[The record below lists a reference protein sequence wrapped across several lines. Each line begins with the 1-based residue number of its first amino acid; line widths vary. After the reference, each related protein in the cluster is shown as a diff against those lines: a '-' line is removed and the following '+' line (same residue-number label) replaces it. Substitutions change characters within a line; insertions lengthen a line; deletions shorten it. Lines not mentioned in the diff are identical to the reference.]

1 MAYVTADGLYRF
13 EGLTGNI
20 LFLYNLLECPTSP
33 VTAISS
39 HLFSLKFVPFPFL
52 HFLCG
57 DLFQFSVMLASF
69 NLPSSTP
76 SPFFYRDLAKGL
88 TLFKGVT
95 VLYSVYLFF
104 CIFFSFEPLP
114 LESGHS

>member
-1 MAYVTADGLYRF
+1 MACVTADGLYRF

-20 LFLYNLLECPTSP
+20 LFLYNLFECPTSP
-33 VTAISS
+33 ITMSS
-39 HLFSLKFVPFPFL
+39 HFFSLKFVPFPFL
-52 HFLCG
+52 HVLCG

-76 SPFFYRDLAKGL
+76 SPFFYKDLAKEL
-88 TLFKGVT
+88 TVFKGLT

-104 CIFFSFEPLP
+104 CIFFSFEPLS
-114 LESGHS
+114 LEFGHS